1 MAWLDMTF
9 TISNELNGNP
19 SVSCLVKGRKVYD
32 IRTGIT
38 AYSTNPALCLRDFL
52 LSKRYGLGKWFTADM
67 LDKDSWIEAAD
78 YCDEQITFLDGQGAK
93 IKAKR
98 YELNMIID
106 SKRTGLEWVQEIL
119 ANFCGYLVYSGG
131 KLKLKIEKKTP
142 VSYKFTDDNCFDL
155 KIAPLALSETPNR
168 YEVTI
173 IDPLNNWSAVKCI
186 CDDYADQKERQ
197 RIVTKAVSLEGVTSQ
212 NQALRLARFYRDYN
226 LVCPIQMSFTTGMQ
240 GMHLEPGDV
249 VTVSYHGVFKEMPIR
264 ITEIKETNKGTFEI
278 SGRQYNDTIYGDIL
292 GGGIHWYN
300 YSTMQSPLVGEIPEV
315 GNLKAVVDSYVLED
329 GTRVNPVSITWSAPK
344 YDFIDNYTVEYR
356 KSGHGYTWCI
366 AGNAHECSYTFNGT
380 LGWTYDFRVTV
391 NNTVGRKSSGAII
404 SGIKVTGKDTP
415 PAPVKNVQYTFMNRN
430 IRFTWDANS
439 EPDLRGYDIYFGTSG
454 VLARVAQKHQ
464 STFIDIP
471 IEYADNYTF
480 GIEAID
486 AIGQASKMVR
496 CSVVL
501 DEVPAV
507 TGFMG
512 IKNEDNINFSWDDMK
527 DCNFEIRWG
536 STWQTSKLVAQI
548 NSNTYTYFCPL
559 LGTQTFLIKAYNGL
573 GLYSKQATQ
582 L

>member
-1 MAWLDMTF
+1 
-9 TISNELNGNP
+9 
-19 SVSCLVKGRKVYD
+19 
-32 IRTGIT
+32 
-38 AYSTNPALCLRDFL
+38 
-52 LSKRYGLGKWFTADM
+52 M
-67 LDKDSWIEAAD
+67 LDTDSWIEAAD

-93 IKAKR
+93 VTAKR

-131 KLKLKIEKKTP
+131 KLKLKIEKQTP

-155 KIAPLALSETPNR
+155 KISPLALSETPNR

-173 IDPLNNWSAVKCI
+173 IDPLNNWAAVKCI

-226 LVCPIQMSFTTGMQ
+226 LVCPIQLSFTTGMQ

-249 VTVSYHGVFKEMPIR
+249 VTVSYHGVFKDMPIR
-264 ITEIKETNKGTFEI
+264 ISEIKETSKGTFEI

-300 YSTMQSPLVGEIPEV
+300 YSTMHTPLAGEIPEV
-315 GNLKAVVDSYVLED
+315 SNLKAVVDSYVIED
-329 GTRVNPVSITWSAPK
+329 GSRVNPVSITWNAPK

-356 KSGHGYTWCI
+356 KSGTSNWYT
-366 AGNAHECSYTFNGT
+366 AGSTHECSYVFNGT

-391 NNTVGRKSSGAII
+391 NNTVGRKSVGAVI
-404 SGIKVTGKDTP
+404 SAIKVTGNDSP
-415 PAPVKNVQYTFMNRN
+415 PAPVKNVQYTCMSRS
-430 IRFTWDANS
+430 IRFTWNAND
-439 EPDLRGYDIYFGTSG
+439 EPDLRGYNIYFGARG
-454 VLARVAQKHQ
+454 VLNSVTNKHQ

-471 IEYADNYTF
+471 IEYADEYEF
-480 GIEAID
+480 AIEAVD
-486 AIGQASKMVR
+486 AIGQVSERVKCAVT
-496 CSVVL
+496 L
-501 DEVPAV
+501 DEVPEV
-507 TGFMG
+507 TGFIG
-512 IKNEDNINFSWDDMK
+512 VKNEDKINFYWDEIK

-536 STWQTSKLVAQI
+536 STWQASKLVAQV
-548 NSNTYTYFCPL
+548 NSNVYTYFCPL
-559 LGTQTFLIKAYNGL
+559 IGTQTFLIKAYNGL
-573 GLYSKQATQ
+573 GLYSKKTS
-582 L
+582 